1 LKDDD
6 NCRGRGGVVG
16 TVRTRGRDFDDFVA
30 AAASRLFRVAYG
42 LTGDQASAE
51 DLLQDVLE
59 RLYIAWPR
67 VDDPMAYSR
76 RALVNHSANRW
87 RRRAR
92 HPETALTA
100 AHERTTADH
109 TQRTDDRDE
118 LIRAL
123 ATLPAGQRAVI
134 ILRFLDDMSEA
145 DTASVLG
152 CSVGTVKSQ
161 TARARDRLRL
171 ALDPSPEPCPRSTT
185 R

>member
-1 LKDDD
+1 LID
-6 NCRGRGGVVG
+6 NGNHQGRSGVVG
-16 TVRTRGRDFDDFVA
+16 TVSIRGSDFDDFVA
-30 AAASRLFRVAYG
+30 AAASRLLRVAYG
-42 LTGDQASAE
+42 LTGDRAAAE

-59 RLYIAWPR
+59 RLYVAWPR
-67 VDDPMAYSR
+67 VDNPMAYSR

-100 AHERTTADH
+100 AHDRATPDH

-118 LIRAL
+118 LIRVL
-123 ATLPAGQRAVI
+123 ATLPTGQRAVI
-134 ILRFLDDMSEA
+134 ILRFLDDLTEA
-145 DTASVLG
+145 DTAAVLG

-171 ALDPSPEPCPRSTT
+171 ALDSGLAPRPRSTT